1 MPVRRKTSWFRNY
14 GHLGSFPRRRVFLH
28 LIGALALALLV
39 FASKSTDASLA
50 NKRIVEN
57 SPELSVS
64 GGVSPSLLPRVK
76 PVPVTV
82 KVGFTIE
89 GGESPELD
97 SITLE
102 ISRTVTFQKSGL
114 PSCQL
119 AKLYSTSPSAGQ
131 ICAGSVVGHG
141 RIVSQVTL
149 PGREPTMVNGSFTAF
164 YTAAEGRPG
173 ILALVKSRGALPL
186 NYVIPFRF
194 GKGKG
199 NFGTSLYASKSRMRH
214 ILGVCVP
221 QSACFGSTYGFEGI
235 YGHISKFELSLHRL
249 FVNHGRRE
257 SFVNA
262 DCPARGRQLSAVFV
276 GASVLYTGSS
286 YIGGGSAALLGSCS
300 VSG

>member
-1 MPVRRKTSWFRNY
+1 MPTRREKSWFRNF
-14 GHLGSFPRRRVFLH
+14 GHLGNFPRRRVFLH
-28 LIGALALALLV
+28 LIGPLALTLLV
-39 FASKSTDASLA
+39 FASNSTDASLA
-50 NKRIVEN
+50 SKRIVED

-64 GGVSPSLLPRVK
+64 GGVSPSLLPRFK
-76 PVPVTV
+76 PVPATV

-89 GGESPELD
+89 GGGSPELD
-97 SITLE
+97 SIALE

-114 PSCQL
+114 SSCRL
-119 AKLYSTSPSAGQ
+119 AQLYSTSPTAGQ

-149 PGREPTMVNGSFTAF
+149 PGREPTMVNGSLTAF
-164 YTAAEGRPG
+164 YTAAENRPG
-173 ILALVKSRGALPL
+173 ILALVNTQGALPL
-186 NYVIPFRF
+186 TYVIPFRF
-194 GKGKG
+194 GQGRG
-199 NFGTSLYASKSRMRH
+199 SSGTSLYASKSRMRH
-214 ILGVCVP
+214 IYGVCVP

-286 YIGGGSAALLGSCS
+286 YIGGGSATLLGSCS
-300 VSG
+300 VSS